1 VSGRA
6 TGPTPLRANVAD
18 RPHNPGVE
26 ITEIDPGDDERIAMA
41 AALAAAARAAHA
53 PGGQPI
59 IEASFAATVLN
70 PEPGHAASHFA
81 AIVDERVIGYLRLEV
96 APENP
101 QRVVGNL
108 LVHPDHRCNG
118 YGTALLEFALDRCRA
133 EGREVLALSTIAA
146 LEGGP
151 ERSSAGTRFLQRH
164 GFALALDLVRRRAA
178 ADAPGPEAEARLR
191 DEAQA
196 ASAADY
202 AVRDWVG
209 PVPEDLL
216 ASMCRMDAMVLREV
230 PMGDLDMAPEQVDA
244 ARLRAKEAVVRAH
257 RKTSVHAVAL
267 HRATGEVV
275 AHSRVDAYDLPEARH
290 CHVAITIVDPAHRG
304 HRLGLLVKLAN
315 LRLLRERFPHV
326 TEIWTAN
333 AAVNTA
339 MIAINERL
347 GYRPVESTGIYQRP
361 VRA

>member
-1 VSGRA
+1 
-6 TGPTPLRANVAD
+6 
-18 RPHNPGVE
+18 VE
-26 ITEIDPGDDERIAMA
+26 ITRIERTDDKRIAET
-41 AALAAAARAAHA
+41 AALAAAARAADA

-59 IEASFAATVLN
+59 IEASFAAAVVN
-70 PEPGHAASHFA
+70 PEPGHDAAHFA
-81 AIVDERVIGYLRLEV
+81 ATVDDRIVGYLRLEV

-133 EGREVLALSTIAA
+133 EGRETLALSTIAA

-151 ERSSAGTRFLQRH
+151 ERSSAGTRFLERH
-164 GFALALDLVRRRAA
+164 RFALALDLVRRRADA
-178 ADAPGPEAEARLR
+178 KAPGPETEARLW
-191 DEAQA
+191 DEARA

-202 AVRDWVG
+202 AFRDWVG

-216 ASMCRMDAMVLREV
+216 ASMCRMDAMVLQEV

-244 ARLRAKEAVVRAH
+244 ARLRAKEAVVAAH
-257 RKTSVHAVAL
+257 RKTSVHAVAV
-267 HRATGEVV
+267 HRATEAVV
-275 AHSRVDAYDLPEARH
+275 AHSRVDVYDLPEARH
-290 CHVAITIVDPAHRG
+290 CHVVITIVDPAHRG

-315 LRLLRERFPHV
+315 LRLLRERYPHV

-333 AAVNTA
+333 AVVNA
-339 MIAINERL
+339 SMIAINERL
-347 GYRPVESTGIYQRP
+347 GYRPVESTGIYQRS